1 MRAAYL
7 HPTGSHFDDIYG
19 GSGIYNFELSI
30 QTWFDLYT
38 WFSLG
43 YLRNSGQSLGLN
55 NRTLFQM
62 VPLGFGLKY
71 LLNCSCLRPYLGAGL
86 GMTWIDVDN
95 YREFVKKEINKWGVG
110 SVFKAGSLWYM
121 SSCCF
126 LDFFIDYTYMDI
138 GFSDTSI
145 DPFALSND
153 ADISGFSFGF
163 GLGYSF

>member
-1 MRAAYL
+1 
-7 HPTGSHFDDIYG
+7 
-19 GSGIYNFELSI
+19 
-30 QTWFDLYT
+30 
-38 WFSLG
+38 
-43 YLRNSGQSLGLN
+43 
-55 NRTLFQM
+55 
-62 VPLGFGLKY
+62 
-71 LLNCSCLRPYLGAGL
+71 
-86 GMTWIDVDN
+86 
-95 YREFVKKEINKWGVG
+95 
-110 SVFKAGSLWYM
+110 M